1 MYKLN
6 INNKGKMAIALVSLT
21 GLAFVSNN
29 AVSQHL
35 ARVFDNV
42 AISSAQAQTSP
53 SPTPQE
59 QPDIVPLDL
68 LLQQS
73 GANSIVIEDNRAV
86 GVFDDGREIPL
97 ADGTYRGE
105 GIMFTV
111 ENMTVTSCEGCEE
124 EGQSLSAEYCVG
136 GSCDNQTETEV
147 RPQGDI
153 FSPTS
158 PTQSP
163 TNSAPVPP
171 ASEQQSPM
179 DEPGISPSV
188 EPINPN
194 PSNPY

>member
-1 MYKLN
+1 
-6 INNKGKMAIALVSLT
+6 
-21 GLAFVSNN
+21 
-29 AVSQHL
+29 
-35 ARVFDNV
+35 
-42 AISSAQAQTSP
+42 
-53 SPTPQE
+53 
-59 QPDIVPLDL
+59 
-68 LLQQS
+68 LQQS